1 MANETS
7 ETPLFDLLAKMTAD
21 SIEVSP
27 LDAHTFMV
35 ARIAALIAV
44 NAPPASYIAN
54 LRAAG
59 LAEVTADEVRGV
71 AMAVAPVVG
80 TTRIIAAAGNVLRA
94 FGLVVEAGALAEAV
108 AEEEEEDDADEENDS
123 RSEPTT

>member
-7 ETPLFDLLAKMTAD
+7 QTPLFDLLAKMTAD

-27 LDAHTFMV
+27 LDPHTFMV

-59 LAEVTADEVRGV
+59 LADVTAEEVRGV
-71 AMAVAPVVG
+71 AMAIAPVVG
-80 TTRIIAAAGNVLRA
+80 TTRIIAAVSNVLRA
-94 FGLVVEAGALAEAV
+94 FGLVVEVGALAEAV
-108 AEEEEEDDADEENDS
+108 AEEEDEEEEETDS
-123 RSEPTT
+123 KTEPTS